1 MWAGKSSCVEFGLRR
16 AQGPNGAMI
25 ASKYSYLGGFV
36 GTSNVYSSYQTGSP
50 CLGTLAHSLIMSFEK
65 EDDIK
70 DSRVLDGVDL
80 LDASLKYRDQ
90 FGWTNTN
97 LSELYAFISFAT
109 SYPKNFSSLVD
120 TYSTINSGIKNFLIV
135 ACVLKDLGYDATG
148 IRLDS
153 GDLAQLSKDCRKH
166 MKETGEKLGEKYD
179 FTKCQIV
186 ASNDINEKTL
196 KMLVE

>member
-1 MWAGKSSCVEFGLRR
+1 M
-16 AQGPNGAMI
+16 
-25 ASKYSYLGGFV
+25 
-36 GTSNVYSSYQTGSP
+36 
-50 CLGTLAHSLIMSFEK
+50 
-65 EDDIK
+65 
-70 DSRVLDGVDL
+70 
-80 LDASLKYRDQ
+80 
-90 FGWTNTN
+90 
-97 LSELYAFISFAT
+97 SELYAFISFAT

>member
-1 MWAGKSSCVEFGLRR
+1 
-16 AQGPNGAMI
+16 MI

-36 GTSNVYSSYQTGSP
+36 GTSNVYSSYLTGSP

-80 LDASLKYRDQ
+80 LEAANKYREKL
-90 FGWTNTN
+90 GWTKTN
-97 LSELYAFISFAT
+97 MSELYAFISFAT
-109 SYPKNFSSLVD
+109 SYPKDFSSLVD

-135 ACVLKDLGYDATG
+135 ACVLKDLGYSARG

-153 GDLAQLSKDCRKH
+153 GNLAQLSKDCRKH
-166 MKETGEKLGEKYD
+166 MKETGETLGEQYD
-179 FTKCQIV
+179 FSKC
-186 ASNDINEKTL
+186 
-196 KMLVE
+196 